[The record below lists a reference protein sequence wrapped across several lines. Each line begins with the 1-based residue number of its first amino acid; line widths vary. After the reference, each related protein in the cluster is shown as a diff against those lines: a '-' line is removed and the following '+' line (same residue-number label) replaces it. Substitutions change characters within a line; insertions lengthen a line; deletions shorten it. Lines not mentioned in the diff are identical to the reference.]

1 MTIEFKDTLKEKVC
15 IVTGASSGIGKS
27 CAEIFLEK
35 QAKVVVVDINK
46 ERLAKTVQELKTIGK
61 PEDILSLE
69 LSVQEEVQMNEMA
82 QKTLECFGR
91 IDVLVASAGILRL
104 GGTLKTLVDTPVDEW
119 NAIIETNLT
128 GTFLSNRA
136 VLSTMIEQKQGDIIN
151 ISSSSGRQG
160 RAFDGPYCASKFGI
174 IGLSESLAEEV
185 SSYGVRVQT
194 VLPDSVDTPFW
205 EQNGLTAIKAP
216 VTIPPER
223 VAQLILHL
231 VTLPRDAFMY
241 NPVIAPLKTRK
252 RRKGK

>member
-1 MTIEFKDTLKEKVC
+1 MSNLSGDLLKGKVC
-15 IVTGASSGIGKS
+15 IITGASSGIGKS
-27 CAEIFLEK
+27 CAEIFLR
-35 QAKVVVVDINK
+35 QQGKVVVVDINA
-46 ERLAKTVQELKTIGK
+46 ERLANTVEELAILGDY
-61 PEDILSLE
+61 EAILSLQC
-69 LSVQEEVQMNEMA
+69 SVRDEAQMNAMA
-82 QKTLECFGR
+82 SKTLEHFGQ

-104 GGTLKTLVDTPVDEW
+104 GDSLKTLVDTSMDEW
-119 NAIIETNLT
+119 DAIIETNLT

-136 VLSTMIEQKQGDIIN
+136 VLPAMIAQKQGDIVN
-151 ISSSSGRQG
+151 ISSTSGRQG

-205 EQNGLTAIKAP
+205 EQNGSKAIKPP
-216 VTIPPER
+216 VTIPAER

-231 VTLPRDAFMY
+231 VTLPRDAFLY

-252 RRKGK
+252 RKR